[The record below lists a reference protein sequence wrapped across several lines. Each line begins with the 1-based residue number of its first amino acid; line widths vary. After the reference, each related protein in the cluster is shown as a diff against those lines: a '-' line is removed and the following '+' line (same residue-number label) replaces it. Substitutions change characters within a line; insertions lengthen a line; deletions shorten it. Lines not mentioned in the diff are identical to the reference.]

1 MLSRILARSIMLT
14 TTPRYSM
21 GLLSDYLSNRGQK
34 KQDDEFKKEMEYLA
48 NKPTFTIMDY
58 KLRVED

>member
-1 MLSRILARSIMLT
+1 MMT